1 MKILT
6 FVVLL
11 YVIDIIQGQTAVE
24 DAIKA
29 IGNKQSKI
37 YNHSPPANLVGILN
51 ANDDCLKTILV
62 NGTM

>member
-1 MKILT
+1 M
-6 FVVLL
+6 
-11 YVIDIIQGQTAVE
+11 E

-51 ANDDCLKTILV
+51 ANDDCLETVLV

>member
-1 MKILT
+1 MKILI

-24 DAIKA
+24 DVIKA
-29 IGNKQSKI
+29 IGKQQKKVDK
-37 YNHSPPANLVGILN
+37 HSPPANLVGILN

>member
-1 MKILT
+1 MKILI

-29 IGNKQSKI
+29 IGKQQKKVDK
-37 YNHSPPANLVGILN
+37 HSPSANLAGILN
-51 ANDDCLKTILV
+51 ANDDCLKTVLV
-62 NGTM
+62 DGTM